1 MNEETRKSYDLV
13 AADYAENFRDELAEK
28 PFDRKMLDWLFEKIG
43 DAGTICDMGCG
54 PGQIAGYLA
63 EKGARVC
70 GVDLSGKMVE
80 EAEKL
85 NPGIEFLQG
94 DMTNLEAIAD
104 DAFGGIAA
112 FYSIIHVPR
121 TALDKAFG
129 EFRRVLRPNGVL
141 LVAFH
146 IGRETVQMDEWFE
159 KKVALDF
166 NFLETVEIKEN
177 LTAND
182 FKLEEIIEREPYP
195 EIEYQSRR
203 AYVFARKK

>member
-28 PFDRKMLDWLFEKIG
+28 PFDRKMLDWLFEKVG

-63 EKGARVC
+63 EKGTRVC

-85 NPGIEFLQG
+85 NPAIEFLQG
-94 DMTNLEAIAD
+94 DMMNLEAIGD

-121 TALDKAFG
+121 TELNKAFD

-146 IGRETVQMDEWFE
+146 IGRETVQMEEWFE

-166 NFLETVEIKEN
+166 NFLETTEIKEN
-177 LTAND
+177 LTASG

-203 AYVFARKK
+203 AYIFAGKK